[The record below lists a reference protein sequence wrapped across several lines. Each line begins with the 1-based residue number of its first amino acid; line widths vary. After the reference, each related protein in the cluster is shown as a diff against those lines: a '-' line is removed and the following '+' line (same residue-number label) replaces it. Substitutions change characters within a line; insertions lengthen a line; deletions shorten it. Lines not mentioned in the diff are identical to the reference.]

1 MRKIYPVV
9 IGLGYVGLPI
19 FLSLQKHF
27 KTVGFDI
34 NVQRIK
40 ELKKGVDLN
49 KTLNTKFKIKNN
61 SYFTNNVKL
70 IKKCNFFIVAV
81 PTPITKNN
89 KPDLKKLI
97 AAAKL
102 VGKVI
107 NRGDIVFFE
116 STVYPGVTNK
126 ICLKLITKIS
136 GLSKDEFTIG
146 YSPER
151 INPGDKVNTLNN
163 ITKIVSTENDKAKKI
178 VLNVY
183 RKVSKKVIFN
193 NKIIEAETSKVI
205 ENIQRDLNIA
215 LMNEIYIIC
224 EKQNINFYKVL
235 ELASSKWN
243 FIKFNPG
250 LVGGHCL
257 PVDPYYFS
265 YFART
270 NKLNTEIILA
280 GRKVNNKMLN
290 FCIEKIKKEIKKR
303 YLTKKSKILILGLTY
318 KPNVPDIRNSIP
330 LKIFKKLKKNYYV
343 SAMDPVLSKNDIR
356 KFKVKKFRK
365 NFKKYDLV
373 IVLVRHDQ
381 FKKLKIKN
389 ELKIFE

>member
-9 IGLGYVGLPI
+9 IGLGYVGFPI

-34 NVQRIK
+34 NLQRIK
-40 ELKKGVDLN
+40 QLKKGVDLN

-70 IKKCNFFIVAV
+70 IKKCNFFIVTV

-97 AAAKL
+97 SAAKL

-107 NRGDIVFFE
+107 KRGDIVFFE

-303 YLTKKSKILILGLTY
+303 HLTKKSKILILGLTY

-389 ELKIFE
+389 EFKIFE

>member
-49 KTLNTKFKIKNN
+49 KTLNTKLKIKNN

-365 NFKKYDLV
+365 NLKKYDLV
-373 IVLVRHDQ
+373 IILVRHDQ